1 MSFIISRTEVRSLP
15 PLQIE
20 RSDIG
25 CVCPMIGEGC
35 VRRLATPSASPKIK
49 GHVTK
54 FRVFRRH
61 SRSVGLYGEDV

>member
-35 VRRLATPSASPKIK
+35 VRRLAAPSASQTKDK
-49 GHVTK
+49 GSHN
-54 FRVFRRH
+54 
-61 SRSVGLYGEDV
+61 